1 MLYICIC
8 SSYSPYIL
16 VNNILLNQSIL
27 YSKTLSA
34 DFLSSN
40 NIEYRLLDINEQEN
54 FNKLMKIGKKRQVPF
69 IVDTNTGNVMY
80 ESADIIDYLSKE
92 YL

>member
-1 MLYICIC
+1 MINLYYLSTC
-8 SSYSPYIL
+8 PYCKKVI
-16 VNNILLNQSIL
+16 
-27 YSKTLSA
+27 
-34 DFLSSN
+34 DFLDSS
-40 NIEYRLLDINEQEN
+40 NIEYKLLDINEQEN

-69 IVDTNTGNVMY
+69 IVETNTGNVMY

>member
-1 MLYICIC
+1 MINLYYLSTC
-8 SSYSPYIL
+8 PYCKKVI
-16 VNNILLNQSIL
+16 
-27 YSKTLSA
+27 

>member
-1 MLYICIC
+1 MINLYYLSTC
-8 SSYSPYIL
+8 PYCKKVI
-16 VNNILLNQSIL
+16 
-27 YSKTLSA
+27 
-34 DFLSSN
+34 DFLDSS

-69 IVDTNTGNVMY
+69 IVDTNNGNVMY

>member
-1 MLYICIC
+1 MINLFYLSTC
-8 SSYSPYIL
+8 PYCKKVI
-16 VNNILLNQSIL
+16 
-27 YSKTLSA
+27 
-34 DFLSSN
+34 DFLDSS
-40 NIEYRLLDINEQEN
+40 NIEYILLDINEQEN

-69 IVDTNTGNVMY
+69 IIDTNTGNVMY

>member
-1 MLYICIC
+1 MINLYYLSTC
-8 SSYSPYIL
+8 PYCKKVI
-16 VNNILLNQSIL
+16 
-27 YSKTLSA
+27 
-34 DFLSSN
+34 DFLDSS
-40 NIEYRLLDINEQEN
+40 NIEYRLLDIDEQEN

>member
-1 MLYICIC
+1 MINLYYLSTC
-8 SSYSPYIL
+8 PYCKKVI
-16 VNNILLNQSIL
+16 
-27 YSKTLSA
+27 
-34 DFLSSN
+34 DFLDSSN
-40 NIEYRLLDINEQEN
+40 VEYRLLDINEQEN

>member
-1 MLYICIC
+1 MINLYYLSTC
-8 SSYSPYIL
+8 PYCKKVI
-16 VNNILLNQSIL
+16 
-27 YSKTLSA
+27 
-34 DFLSSN
+34 DFLDSN
-40 NIEYRLLDINEQEN
+40 NIEYKLLDINEHEN

-80 ESADIIDYLSKE
+80 ESADIIEYLSKE

>member
-1 MLYICIC
+1 MINLYYLSTC
-8 SSYSPYIL
+8 PYCKKVI
-16 VNNILLNQSIL
+16 
-27 YSKTLSA
+27 
-34 DFLSSN
+34 DFLDSS

-69 IVDTNTGNVMY
+69 IIDTNTGNVMY

>member
-1 MLYICIC
+1 MINLYYLSTC
-8 SSYSPYIL
+8 PYCKKVI
-16 VNNILLNQSIL
+16 
-27 YSKTLSA
+27 
-34 DFLSSN
+34 DFLDSS

>member
-1 MLYICIC
+1 MINLYYLSTC
-8 SSYSPYIL
+8 PYCKKVI
-16 VNNILLNQSIL
+16 
-27 YSKTLSA
+27 
-34 DFLSSN
+34 DFLDSS
-40 NIEYRLLDINEQEN
+40 NIEYKLLDINEQEN

-80 ESADIIDYLSKE
+80 ESADIIEYLSKE